1 MPVAGTG
8 PGTQEQ
14 AARARASEER
24 PRLRLRNGQS
34 AHEVSPLYPLPFTLG
49 STQTPPSPPPDV
61 SSRRPRR
68 SPASPRLGPPALS
81 RGLFTKIRSDVRGAR
96 VPLISHP
103 TSRPIPPSACAP
115 LFTLV
120 WYDPSRAAANYAPIR
135 NVLFILLPDA
145 YDRSFS
151 YFLLHLRSRDLF
163 TRAMCGKAL
172 MARVISRY
180 QHS

>member
-1 MPVAGTG
+1 M
-8 PGTQEQ
+8 
-14 AARARASEER
+14 
-24 PRLRLRNGQS
+24 
-34 AHEVSPLYPLPFTLG
+34 VSLPTRSRPFTLCPLP
-49 STQTPPSPPPDV
+49 SDQPKHPPPPHPDV

-172 MARVISRY
+172 MAQVISRY